1 MIEQQY
7 IAEILRTYAGADN
20 PVSKLTLGA
29 LGLAGETGEVIDM
42 IKKRVFQGHAID
54 QGKLRDELGDVL
66 WYFML
71 ICHTMGYSLEEV
83 MACNVE
89 KLHRRYPHGFEAE
102 RSVHRQEVLQEAA
115 GYVAS
120 DRTGGAV

>member
-7 IAEILRTYAGADN
+7 VTEIMRTYAGADD
-20 PVSKLTLGA
+20 PVSKLVLGA

-42 IKKRVFQGHAID
+42 IKKRVYQGHAID
-54 QGKLRDELGDVL
+54 QEKLRDELGDVL

-71 ICHTMGYSLEEV
+71 ICHTGGYSLEEV
-83 MACNVE
+83 MIANVE

-102 RSVHRQEVLQEAA
+102 RSVYRQEALCGREDAI
-115 GYVAS
+115 
-120 DRTGGAV
+120 